1 VRRSRQRLV
10 IAGSAATVAIV
21 ATLVA
26 PVPGFAATRST
37 GAAPRAVAG
46 RPDWAIRTNLVR
58 RAAAGEHVDLAVV
71 LGFRDPAGVAAL
83 SAAVS
88 DPRSPEYG
96 RYLTPAQFIAR
107 FSQPAAT
114 VAKVA
119 AWLRSQGLSVGQVPA
134 NRLYVPASGTVAL
147 VERAF
152 GTRLNYYR
160 RGSAVVRG
168 PASSPK
174 VPAALA
180 PDVRGVMG
188 LARTTERPLGVPSA
202 PPPRAF
208 VVGRPCS
215 AFWGQKVAT
224 NKPEAYGHH
233 VPWAVCGYGPAQLQG
248 AYGVDR
254 LVRSGIDG
262 SGQTVAVIDAYHA
275 ITETQDLKIYS
286 HLHGLPVPHFTQRN
300 VPPAPGSQGQKRGWY
315 GEEALDLDAVHSMAP
330 GADLVF
336 EGAKDAQTLSLL
348 NRMEDVVDHHVATIV
363 SNSYGGVGEGDP
375 DRAAEEAVF
384 QQAAV
389 EGIGVYFSS
398 GDCGDELD
406 PQGLCGGLGKR
417 RADYPPSSPNV
428 TAVGGTSLGIGAS
441 NQYLFETGWGTGYS
455 HLSHGTA
462 WKPAPPGDYFY
473 GSGGGTS
480 TVFAEPSYQK
490 GVVPD
495 SLSDYWGHGT
505 ENRVVP
511 DISADAD
518 PSTGLL
524 VGETQTFPHHVVKY
538 AEYRIGGT
546 SVSCPLVAGMMADVQ
561 QAVGHDLGFVNPL
574 LYSVAGSDGYHD
586 IVDPAHT
593 MATAR
598 ADWNNE
604 VDASDGRSISLRTMN
619 FTGTLHTTPGYDDVT
634 GLGTP
639 NMPNLVARLT
649 S

>member
-1 VRRSRQRLV
+1 MRRSHRRFPL
-10 IAGSAATVAIV
+10 AASALTVAVV
-21 ATLVA
+21 AALVA
-26 PVPGFAATRST
+26 PVTSFAAASGDAVGTRAVPGRPAWAT
-37 GAAPRAVAG
+37 GA
-46 RPDWAIRTNLVR
+46 NLVR
-58 RAAAGEHVDLAVV
+58 AAAPDERVDLALV
-71 LGFRDPAGVAAL
+71 LGFRDPAGVTAL
-83 SAAVS
+83 AAAVS
-88 DPRSPEYG
+88 DPGSAQYG
-96 RYLTPAQFIAR
+96 KYLTPAQFIAR
-107 FSQPAAT
+107 FSEPAAT
-114 VAKVA
+114 ATKVA
-119 AWLRSQGLSVGQVPA
+119 AWLRGEGLSVGQIPA
-134 NRLYVPASGTVAL
+134 NRLYVPASGSVAA

-160 RGSAVVRG
+160 QGRGVVRA
-168 PASSPK
+168 PASSPE
-174 VPAALA
+174 VPAAIA
-180 PDVRGVMG
+180 ADVRGVMG

-215 AFWGQKVAT
+215 AYWGQQVAT

-233 VPWAVCGYGPAQLQG
+233 VPWAVCGYGPAQLEG

-275 ITETQDLKIYS
+275 ITETEDLKIYS
-286 HLHGLPVPHFTQRN
+286 HRHGLPDPHLVQRN
-300 VPPAPGSQGQKRGWY
+300 VPPAPGSQGRKRGWY

-336 EGAKDAQTLSLL
+336 EGAKDSTTLSLL
-348 NRMEDVVDHHVATIV
+348 DRMEDVVDNHVATIV
-363 SNSYGGVGEGDP
+363 SNSWGGVGEADP

-389 EGIGVYFSS
+389 EGIGFYFSS

-417 RADYPPSSPNV
+417 RTDYPPSSPNV
-428 TAVGGTSLGIGAS
+428 TAVGGTSLGVGSS
-441 NQYLFETGWGTGYS
+441 NQYLFETGWGTGYA
-455 HLSHGTA
+455 HLSHGTS
-462 WKPAPPGDYFY
+462 WKPTPPGDYFY

-480 TVFAEPSYQK
+480 RIFAEPSYQK
-490 GVVPD
+490 GVVPE
-495 SLSDYWGHGT
+495 SLSDYWGHGS

-538 AEYRIGGT
+538 GEYRIGGT

-586 IVDPAHT
+586 VVDPAHT
-593 MATAR
+593 MAMAR
-598 ADWNNE
+598 SDWNND
-604 VDASDGRSISLRTMN
+604 VDASEGRSISLRTMN

-634 GLGTP
+634 GLGS
-639 NMPNLVARLT
+639 PNLPNLIARLT